1 MKIWVLKSVLDNYE
15 SFQLLNFEE
24 DHKKYID
31 GKINSI
37 THLTNSWGK
46 IYIECIE
53 GDNHSDLPKFWGGT
67 GTPMISEKAKQVLEP
82 LIGDNVEFL
91 PLLRN
96 STSEVYYLVHVLNV
110 LDAIDG
116 DRAIFKKLITGLI
129 VGCEKFAFDFNIVQ
143 NEMIFKVYI
152 NGKIH
157 PTVVFISDE
166 LKALIEQSELKGFEF
181 IEVWDSEEGA

>member
-1 MKIWVLKSVLDNYE
+1 
-15 SFQLLNFEE
+15 
-24 DHKKYID
+24 
-31 GKINSI
+31 
-37 THLTNSWGK
+37 
-46 IYIECIE
+46 
-53 GDNHSDLPKFWGGT
+53 
-67 GTPMISEKAKQVLEP
+67 MISEKAKQVLEP

-116 DRAIFKKLITGLI
+116 DKAIFKKLITGLV
-129 VGCEKFAFDFNIVQ
+129 VGCEKFAFDFNTVQ

-166 LKALIEQSELKGFEF
+166 LKALIEQSELKGFGF
-181 IEVWDSEEGA
+181 IEVWDSEELS

>member
-1 MKIWVLKSVLDNYE
+1 MKIWQLKSSTDNYE
-15 SFQLLNFEE
+15 AFQLLNYEE
-24 DHKKYID
+24 DKKYFKTSFNSMVSLSDSWTPKFIAVID
-31 GKINSI
+31 EGKSSDSPIF
-37 THLTNSWGK
+37 WGK
-46 IYIECIE
+46 SGVQI
-53 GDNHSDLPKFWGGT
+53 
-67 GTPMISEKAKQVLEP
+67 ISEKAKQVLEP

-116 DRAIFKKLITGLI
+116 DKAIFKKLITGLI
-129 VGCEKFAFDFNIVQ
+129 VGCKKFAFDFNIVQ

-166 LKALIEQSELKGFEF
+166 LKALIEQSDLKGFEF
-181 IEVWDSEEGA
+181 IEVWNSKETV